1 MNNRLVII
9 FLETAEL
16 RAKNRL
22 DIPMSF
28 WKENIDRILEF
39 NDRNVL
45 KNAGSVSNA
54 QLEEKVQEVYSIY
67 DSKRRTW
74 EALEADNR
82 EIEEL
87 EQEIKKLK
95 K

>member
-1 MNNRLVII
+1 
-9 FLETAEL
+9 
-16 RAKNRL
+16 
-22 DIPMSF
+22 MSF
-28 WKENIDRILEF
+28 WKENVDRILEF

-45 KNAGSVSNA
+45 KNVGSVSNA
-54 QLEEKVQEVYSIY
+54 QMEEKVQEIYSIY
-67 DSKRRTW
+67 DSKRKTW